1 MSLPDAG
8 TAIDTS
14 SPSNHYLISI
24 DASLADGPRPRWAL
38 ARLAESLSRSGTEAE
53 LRWSGGGGVP
63 AGARLVVTT
72 SATALGRRLLAD
84 SGIALPDRPESFAI
98 FPAGPA
104 YPGATAVCASDATGL
119 SYAALDLADLIEA
132 SPGDGAAAIAGRV
145 RPVVASPLNRMRGV
159 ARSFVS
165 ERDKTWFYDEDFWAA
180 YLTSLASSRFNRFH
194 LALGIGY
201 DSFYHADVTDTY
213 FLFPYPF
220 LVDVPGFDVS
230 VDNLPAAERER
241 NLRTL
246 GLIGELC
253 AERGLHFQLGLW
265 THGIEWADQ
274 DNLSHPLRGL
284 TAKNH
289 AAYSRAA
296 LAQVLAACPG
306 IDGVTLRV
314 HGESG
319 ISEAADD
326 FWREVFGAVAGC
338 GRRLQLDLHSKGL
351 SQPVLDAAVG
361 SGAQVVVSPKFAAEH
376 MGLPYHLTDI
386 RPWEQ
391 RPSKAP
397 HYPRAGLA
405 AWDEEQIMLFS
416 AGARNFTRY
425 SYGDFLRLDRDY
437 DVLYRV
443 WPGTQRLLEWADPVF
458 ASALARSG
466 TFCGSGGVEICEP
479 LFFLGR
485 RGSLDTPVSGGPWP
499 GLRRSDRYADTYRT
513 YGRALYGP
521 SAGDADEN
529 TDPGS
534 DIGTGLRAALAY
546 ASRILPLVTAA
557 HCPSAA
563 NNHYWPE
570 MYTNMPIVAGAHPSN
585 YGDTPLPQTFGSVS
599 PLDPALF
606 ASADAFVA
614 ETLADGTGGRYSP
627 IQVASWLERLARDA
641 RAELAS
647 AHQPPAPDGAPDTAG
662 DISILAG
669 LGLFF
674 AGKMRAAVLYGL
686 SRQLSSRSL
695 AGEALAAYRSALEAW
710 EELARTGSRLYGP
723 EAVFGPEPWLR
734 GLWADRTEAIGID
747 VTAMADEVA
756 GYGDAPDMAAG
767 QDWPAFLE
775 ARSLPPAPATA
786 ASVREHVRP
795 DGSIAVAVTPS
806 TAPPFGPVTRVVM
819 KYRDVDQSQRYV
831 AVELTRSGGQFTAA
845 IPAPGEFPEFC
856 VQYYLVLETVTGTK
870 WIYPGI
876 GPDLCGQP
884 YRVID
889 PHALINPQNT
899 QPDGGLTW

>member
-8 TAIDTS
+8 TATDTS
-14 SPSNHYLISI
+14 STNNHYLINT

-38 ARLAESLSRSGTEAE
+38 ARLAERLSRSGTEAA
-53 LRWSGGGGVP
+53 LRWSGGGDIP

-72 SATALGRRLLAD
+72 ADTALGRRLLAD
-84 SGIALPDRPESFAI
+84 SGVTLPDRPESFAI

-104 YPGATAVCASDATGL
+104 CPGATAICARDTAGL
-119 SYAALDLADLIEA
+119 SYAALELVDLIEA
-132 SPGDGAAAIAGRV
+132 SPGDGAEAISRRS
-145 RPVVASPLNRMRGV
+145 RPVVGSPLNRMRGV

-165 ERDKTWFYDEDFWAA
+165 EQDKAWFYDEDFWAG
-180 YLTSLASSRFNRFH
+180 YLTSLAASRFNRFH

-220 LVDVPGFDVS
+220 LVDVPGFDVT
-230 VDNLPAAERER
+230 VDNLPADERER
-241 NLRTL
+241 NLRTV
-246 GLIGELC
+246 GLIGKLC

-274 DNLSHPLRGL
+274 DGLSHPIRGL

-326 FWREVFGAVAGC
+326 FWREVFAAVAGC

-361 SGAQVVVSPKFAAEH
+361 TGAQVVVSPKYAAEH

-425 SYGDFLRLDRDY
+425 SYGDFLRRDRDY

-443 WPGTQRLLEWADPVF
+443 WPGTQRLLEWGDPVF

-466 TFCGSGGVEICEP
+466 TFCGSGGIEICEP

-485 RGSLDTPVSGGPWP
+485 RGSLDTPVNGGPWP
-499 GLRRSDRYADTYRT
+499 GLQRSSRYERTYRT
-513 YGRALYGP
+513 FGRALYDPAAAGADDAAGGAGP
-521 SAGDADEN
+521 AAAL
-529 TDPGS
+529 T
-534 DIGTGLRAALAY
+534 AALAH

-570 MYTNMPIVAGAHPSN
+570 MYTNMPIVAGAHPGHYS
-585 YGDTPLPQTFGSVS
+585 DTPLPRTFGAVS

-614 ETLADGTGGRYSP
+614 ETLGDDSSGRYTP
-627 IQVASWLERLARDA
+627 IQVASWLEQLARDA
-641 RAELAS
+641 MRELA
-647 AHQPPAPDGAPDTAG
+647 AANQTPAPDGEPDTAG
-662 DISILAG
+662 DVSILAG

-674 AGKMRAAVLYGL
+674 ARKMRAAVLYGL

-695 AGEALAAYRSALEAW
+695 ASQALALYQDALEAW

-734 GLWADRTEAIGID
+734 GLWADRTAAIASD
-747 VTAMADEVA
+747 VMVLADEVA

-775 ARSLPPAPATA
+775 ARSLPPAPSTA
-786 ASVREHVRP
+786 ASAREHVRP
-795 DGSIAVAVTPS
+795 DGSVAIAVTPA

-819 KYRDVDQSQRYV
+819 KYRDVDQRRRYNTV
-831 AVELTRSGGQFTAA
+831 DLTRSAGQYTAV

-884 YRVID
+884 YRVIE
-889 PHALINPQNT
+889 PHPRSQME
-899 QPDGGLTW
+899 D